1 MNERKLDPATGDIY
15 VSDKNVARTGSFR
28 ESVMQTV
35 KTFLSTFQGEC
46 FTDYD
51 AGVPWFD
58 EILGAD
64 VLFSDYAI
72 QVVKEKIISVPGVR
86 SVDKAELSIDGRK
99 ISGKIA
105 LTLDNGERT
114 EMEL

>member
-1 MNERKLDPATGDIY
+1 
-15 VSDKNVARTGSFR
+15 
-28 ESVMQTV
+28 MQTV
-35 KTFLSTFQGEC
+35 KTFLSTFRGEC

-51 AGVPWFD
+51 AGVPWLD

-72 QVVKEKIISVPGVR
+72 QVVKEKILSVPGVR
-86 SVDKAELSIDGRK
+86 SVDKAELAIDGRK

>member
-1 MNERKLDPATGDIY
+1 MATHRRD
-15 VSDKNVARTGSFR
+15 SDVDTGVAVDQGTADAV
-28 ESVMQTV
+28 ES
-35 KTFLSTFQGEC
+35 L
-46 FTDYD
+46 
-51 AGVPWFD
+51 FD
-58 EILGAD
+58 DILGAD

-72 QVVKEKIISVPGVR
+72 QVVKEKILSVPGVR
-86 SVDKAELSIDGRK
+86 SVDKAELTIDGRK